1 MQGVNVQSNQ
11 ALPLGGML
19 SHSCKSYFSDR
30 TNYFGPQQHT
40 DPVAREEARN
50 SHFYLGCGYSGNFNI
65 KCSLTGGQCVKEVD
79 ISTCSPPTFAQALD
93 DCYSAVMTTLPPYVG
108 VESPKVPDWLGVEL
122 INFTIAELPAFFNI
136 TTQTTTAQPCCEV
149 HVGSVCRP
157 EVNFD
162 NPLVGK
168 TVEGRWQP
176 GPSYNRSVGYFP
188 VVPCDQQAKSVPRQ
202 CPRVKINQISA
213 AYTQWP
219 HCMSVCNAV
228 SAQKEFA
235 QICNRTSNEELETKE
250 QAAHKAKIDI
260 QKAKSNELETWTQ
273 QRMPTVLEEKHVID
287 CFDDRLPRRYNSMSL
302 PKMRS
307 GFSTMPLHKECR
319 LHGCLVNQ
327 CLQVKKKCKVPFV
340 HEAPENMCKMHKD
353 EGQFECV
360 EKVEISSNNPL
371 SLGFGV
377 AWMVI
382 GGFLLCAAIGA
393 FVRSSRPEGNPE
405 RETMALAV
413 APTTLAN
420 P

>member
-50 SHFYLGCGYSGNFNI
+50 SHFDLGCGYSGNFNI
-65 KCSLTGGQCVKEVD
+65 KCSQSSSQVSNGQCGLEVD
-79 ISTCSPPTFAQALD
+79 ISTCSPPTFSQALD
-93 DCYSAVMTTLPPYVG
+93 DCYSAVMTTPEPFVG
-108 VESPKVPDWLGVEL
+108 ASAPKVPDWLGVEL
-122 INFTIAELPAFFNI
+122 LNFSIAELPAFFNI
-136 TTQTTTAQPCCEV
+136 TTQTTTARPCCEV

-157 EVNFD
+157 DINFD

-168 TVEGRWQP
+168 TVDGRWQP
-176 GPSYNRSVGYFP
+176 EPSYNRSVGYFP
-188 VVPCDQQAKSVPRQ
+188 VVPCDQQAKSVPRP

-219 HCMSVCNAV
+219 HCMRVCNAA
-228 SAQKEFA
+228 SAQAELA
-235 QICNRTSNEELETKE
+235 QICNRTANDMIETKE
-250 QAAHKAKIDI
+250 EAAHTAKINI
-260 QKAKSNELETWTQ
+260 QKAKMQQLERWTQ
-273 QRMPTVLEEKHVID
+273 ERMPTVLEEKNVID

-307 GFSTMPLHKECR
+307 GFSTMPLHNQCR
-319 LHGCLVNQ
+319 LHGCQVNQ

-340 HEAPENMCKMHKD
+340 HEPPEVMCNMPKD
-353 EGQFECV
+353 HGQFLCV
-360 EKVEISSNNPL
+360 DKVEISSNNPL

-382 GGFLLCAAIGA
+382 GALFICCSIAS
-393 FVRSSRPEGNPE
+393 FVRRSNSEGSPE
-405 RETMALAV
+405 RDTMALA
-413 APTTLAN
+413 PI
-420 P
+420 